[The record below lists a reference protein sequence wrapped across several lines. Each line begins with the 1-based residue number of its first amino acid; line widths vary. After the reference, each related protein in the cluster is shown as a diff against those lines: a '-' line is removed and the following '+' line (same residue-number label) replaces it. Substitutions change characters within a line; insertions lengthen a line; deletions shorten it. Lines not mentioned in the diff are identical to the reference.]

1 MPPETEHELRAGV
14 TFILGGA
21 RSGKSAFAEQMVL
34 ASGLKPV
41 YLATGQAWDGEME
54 NRISLHR
61 ARRGPSWK
69 TVEAPLHLA
78 QAIDAE
84 ATGGNAILVDC
95 LTLWITNLMMAE
107 ADIAGEV
114 EALARMLATVKD
126 PVVVVS
132 NETGLGIVP
141 DNAMARAFRD
151 HAGLANQRMAAVA
164 QTVWFVAAGLPLL
177 MKKTTETQEK

>member
-1 MPPETEHELRAGV
+1 MVRQVLERGV
-14 TFILGGA
+14 TFVLGGA
-21 RSGKSAFAEQMVL
+21 RSGKSAHAEKLVL
-34 ASGLKPV
+34 ASGLTPV

-54 NRISLHR
+54 NRITAHK
-61 ARRGPSWK
+61 ARRGSSWK
-69 TVEAPLHLA
+69 TVEAPLQLA
-78 QAIDAE
+78 QAIEGE
-84 ATGGNAILVDC
+84 AAVGNAVLVDC

-114 EALARMLATVKD
+114 KTLANMLATVKV

-151 HAGLANQRMAAVA
+151 HAGLANQKMAAVA
-164 QTVWFVAAGLPLL
+164 HTVWFVAAGLPLL
-177 MKKTTETQEK
+177 LKNEHEDRERR